1 MRVAIELFYHLKLRS
16 FVVVELKS
24 VPFVGRRSACYFLA
38 VMGAVKTLAC
48 PTLAGGRAPVPCR
61 PGRPA
66 TGILTNV

>member
-38 VMGAVKTLAC
+38 VKTLAC